1 MFNSKTL
8 VTVLFILVA
17 GCTSKYDACLEK
29 QKEEYRASNPKASYA
44 QVQKKYAEFEMM
56 CSSLKGK

>member
-1 MFNSKTL
+1 MLNAKTIFP
-8 VTVLFILVA
+8 VLLILAA
-17 GCTSKYDACLEK
+17 GCSSKYDACLEK

-44 QVQKKYAEFEMM
+44 QVQKKYAEFETM